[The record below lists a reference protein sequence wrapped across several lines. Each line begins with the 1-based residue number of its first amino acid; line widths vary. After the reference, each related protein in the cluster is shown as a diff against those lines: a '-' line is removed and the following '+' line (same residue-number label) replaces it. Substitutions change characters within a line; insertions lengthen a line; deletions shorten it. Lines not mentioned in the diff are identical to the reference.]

1 MGEHTTESVPIYTLK
16 GLAATVVPTSLAI
29 TVTSM
34 VIPDGRAVRLD
45 LIEGGTVLP
54 ASRPRPGMLM
64 VPPRTGRLTIRVC
77 PVDDQRFPAGTQIE
91 LSLAV
96 GHPRQQDAVVVRL
109 ARTDISGLP
118 FRDLVMLESHGAD
131 RAISAT
137 LGAIEREL
145 APLGEFARVTARECL
160 GTGALAPGLLTTAI
174 AVDVSASMLSLR
186 PGDSVGAVID
196 LLDGVAS
203 VISPDKA
210 PEIAAVGRERV
221 VLRDISLREWGTHC
235 AEGIRGLPM
244 SSGLLSARSTPT
256 ANTVAGELTFLIT
269 DAVPPDSPGP
279 ADPANPALHLV
290 ILSSR
295 SAWRVM
301 EGTTSQAATLIELP
315 GQAASLKNALLAAP
329 GPVRDIVGSLLR
341 SLPTVAMS

>member
-34 VIPDGRAVRLD
+34 VMPEGRAVRLD

-77 PVDDQRFPAGTQIE
+77 PVDDQRFRAGTQIE

-118 FRDLVMLESHGAD
+118 FRDLVMLESPGAD

-137 LGAIEREL
+137 LGANEREL
-145 APLGEFARVTARECL
+145 APLGEFARVTTRERL
-160 GTGALAPGLLTTAI
+160 GTGALAPGLLPTAI
-174 AVDVSASMLSLR
+174 AVDVSASMSSVR
-186 PGDSVGAVID
+186 PADSVGAVID

-203 VISPDKA
+203 VVSPDST
-210 PEIAAVGRERV
+210 PEIAAVGRERI
-221 VLRDISLREWGTHC
+221 VLRDIQPREWGTHC

-256 ANTVAGELTFLIT
+256 STTAPGQLTFLIT
-269 DAVPPDSPGP
+269 DGVPPDAPGP
-279 ADPANPALHLV
+279 DHPANPALHLV
-290 ILSSR
+290 ILVSR

-315 GQAASLKNALLAAP
+315 DRTESLTAALLAAP
-329 GPVRDIVGSLLR
+329 GSVRDIVGSLLR
-341 SLPTVAMS
+341 SLPTASTS